1 MKSVYLFS
9 GLGADERVFQYLDL
23 SFCKPIFIKWNLPN
37 NNESIE
43 SYATRLLEQ
52 IQDKN
57 PVLVGVS
64 FGGIMAVEVAKLITT
79 EKVILISSVK
89 TKQEIPFYFRYAGNI
104 KMHKLLPVSLLQYFN
119 FISNSFFGV
128 EDETEKKLLKN
139 IIKDTNLIFLKWAI
153 DKIVHWQNEYIP
165 NNIKHIHGDSDKIFP
180 IKFIKSDITIE
191 NGSHF
196 MIVNK
201 STQIYKLLYV
211 IIV

>member
-1 MKSVYLFS
+1 MKTVYLFS

-119 FISNSFFGV
+119 FISNLFFGV

-201 STQIYKLLYV
+201 SVQIYKLLYV